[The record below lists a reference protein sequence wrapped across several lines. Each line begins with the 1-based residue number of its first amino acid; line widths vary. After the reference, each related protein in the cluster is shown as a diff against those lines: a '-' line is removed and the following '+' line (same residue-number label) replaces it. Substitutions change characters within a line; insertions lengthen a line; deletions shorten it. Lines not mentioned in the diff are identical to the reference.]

1 MKKPVLH
8 LICNAHLDPVW
19 QWRWEEGAAA
29 AISTFDVAARLLQE
43 FPDFVFNHNEAIL
56 YRWVEEYNPS
66 LFEEIRRLVEN
77 GRWCITGGWDL
88 QPDVNLPGTESIIRH
103 IAEGREY
110 FHQRFNVRPR
120 VAYNFDSF
128 GHSGGLPEIL
138 SRAGFELYVH
148 MRPGENDLPLPSDL
162 YRWCGV
168 SGSEIGVY
176 RIPLT
181 GYNTYHGGTVK
192 RITEGVETALRL
204 DRDTPVF
211 WGLGDHGGGA
221 TRNELEQIRDL
232 IHQERR
238 VDIVH
243 SSLERFLDAIRPSLA
258 SAPVVHGDLQR
269 VFTGCYTSMSR
280 IKRRMQRNLGELVQT
295 EALCAAAW
303 MMHGA
308 EYPDALLR
316 DAWRDHL
323 FNDFH
328 DILAGSSIEAAELD
342 ALDLY
347 GRSSET
353 QRRLRLGAAAVF
365 SGGSRNAVEI
375 PIVVLNANPAAR
387 QVPVEVEYMIDDV
400 PKFEG
405 KYHVRLFTAD
415 DVELPVQEEVPDALF
430 FRDIWRRKI
439 SFQALLP
446 HVGSA
451 HYRLEV
457 HEGPVQRKSMPSIV
471 HHSINPE
478 TGLLA
483 TLDAG
488 NGREILAGEA
498 PEALVIEDPG
508 DSWGTE
514 EWSYRNVTGHFTPV
528 RGTLCTVEDGPVRT
542 ITESVSEYSRSR
554 IVFRTIS
561 YSGSPFLEFR
571 LRIHW
576 NEEHSRLKLSIP
588 TVLQAGSALCE
599 VPGGAILRPA
609 DGQEHVHGRWLIL
622 DGSAAGRSTALAII
636 NSGQN
641 GFDMLD
647 GEIRISILRSAAY
660 CHVRSLPRVNPPQW
674 PFMDQGVHDVRLLL
688 LAGDPDRVRS
698 SVVGLADWLSAPP
711 FALAHF
717 PVGEG
722 RSAMQDLLSVDAAN
736 VRMVACKRSADGSG
750 LVLRLQEGL
759 GRPTRARLQLN
770 ATDCTADLSFLPFEI
785 KTLRFERDGTWR
797 EVTMIEEE

>member
-1 MKKPVLH
+1 MRKPVLH

-29 AISTFDVAARLLQE
+29 AISTFRVAAQLLKE
-43 FPDFVFNHNEAIL
+43 FPGFVFNHNEAIL

-66 LFEEIRRLVEN
+66 LFEEIRRLVEE

-103 IAEGREY
+103 IVEGREY
-110 FHQRFNVRPR
+110 FLERFNVMPR

-138 SRAGFELYVH
+138 SQAGFKLYVH
-148 MRPGENDLPLPSDL
+148 MRPGENDLTLPSDL
-162 YRWCGV
+162 YRWRGV
-168 SGSEIGVY
+168 DGSEIGVY

-181 GYNTYHGGTVK
+181 GYNTYHGGAVT
-192 RITEGVETALRL
+192 RIMEGVEAALRL

-221 TRNELEQIRDL
+221 TRKELEQINDL
-232 IHQERR
+232 IQREHR
-238 VDIVH
+238 VEIIH
-243 SSLERFLDAIRPSLA
+243 SSLERFLDAVRPSLV
-258 SAPVVHGDLQR
+258 SAPVVEGDLQR

-308 EYPDALLR
+308 EYPDLMLQE
-316 DAWRDHL
+316 AWRDHL

-353 QRRLRLGAAAVF
+353 LRRLRLGVAAAF
-365 SGGSRNAVEI
+365 SGGSRTTVEI
-375 PIVVLNANPAAR
+375 PIVVLNANPAAC

-405 KYHVRLFTAD
+405 KYHVRLLTID
-415 DVELPVQEEVPDALF
+415 GVELPVQEEAPDALF

-439 SFQALLP
+439 CFHASLP

-457 HEGPVQRKSMPSIV
+457 REGSVRGDSAPPRMQ
-471 HHSINPE
+471 HSISPE
-478 TGLLA
+478 TGLL
-483 TLDAG
+483 TGLDAG
-488 NGREILAGEA
+488 SGCQVLAGEA
-498 PEALVIEDPG
+498 PRALVIEDLG

-514 EWSYRNVTGHFTPV
+514 EWSYRNVTGHFAPIK
-528 RGTLCTVEDGPVRT
+528 GTLCTVEKGPVRT
-542 ITESVSEYSRSR
+542 ITESVSEYSKSR
-554 IVFRTIS
+554 IVLRTIS
-561 YSGSPFLEFR
+561 YSGSPFVEFR

-576 NEEHSRLKLSIP
+576 NEEQKRLKLSIP
-588 TVLQAGSALCE
+588 TVLDAGTVLCE

-622 DGSAAGRSTALAII
+622 DGTVGGRQKAVAIV

-641 GFDMLD
+641 GFDVLN
-647 GEIRISILRSAAY
+647 GEIRMSILRSAAY
-660 CHVRSLPRVNPPQW
+660 CHVQSVPRANPPQW
-674 PFMDQGVHDVRLLL
+674 QFMDQGVHDVRLLM
-688 LAGDPDRVRS
+688 LAGDPEMVRN

-717 PVGEG
+717 PVGEEKP
-722 RSAMQDLLSVDAAN
+722 AVQDLLSVDTAN
-736 VRMVACKRSADGSG
+736 VRMVACKRSFDGTG
-750 LVLRLQEGL
+750 LVVRLQEGL
-759 GRPTRARLQLN
+759 GRPARTRVRLN
-770 ATDCTADLSFLPFEI
+770 ATKCTADLSFLPFEI
-785 KTLRFERDGTWR
+785 KTLRFERNGTWR
-797 EVTMIEEE
+797 DVAIIEEK